1 MMESGISA
9 YIHGNRCSEA
19 FLSPPLKLEL
29 SVQVPVKCHNLL
41 GSEGKIGRTAVYTN
55 YLFLPLTFLCFP

>member
-29 SVQVPVKCHNLL
+29 NIQVPVKHHNLL
-41 GSEGKIGRTAVYTN
+41 GSDGKTGRTAVYTN